1 MSTVHKISIY
11 GGSVTVY
18 QHAGETV
25 DVQGVPMVRL
35 RHGTICRPDGFHSSL
50 AEAQRDAADR
60 LDEIREELAERAA
73 RLRQE
78 ADA

>member
-1 MSTVHKISIY
+1 MATVHKIEVY

-18 QHAGETV
+18 QQAGETV

-35 RHGTICRPDGFHSSL
+35 RHGTMVKPDGFH
-50 AEAQRDAADR
+50 ANIADAQREAADR
-60 LDEIREELAERAA
+60 IDEIREELAQQAA